1 MRVFRTIVA
10 CGLTLA
16 FITACGGSTTTT
28 TTSSGAASATAG
40 AAMPGKAMV
49 KKGAMKGGTT
59 LSIKMTGQN
68 GSKQNG
74 TATLSDKAGGGV
86 VVVVSLTNEPKGAS
100 EPAHIHQGTCAKL
113 NPAPWK
119 FLTNIV
125 GGKSTT
131 TVPAVTVAMLKKGTY
146 AINAH
151 KSASQLKVYVSCG
164 NIK

>member
-1 MRVFRTIVA
+1 MRLFRTIA
-10 CGLTLA
+10 SCGLTLA
-16 FITACGGSTTTT
+16 VITACGGGTST
-28 TTSSGAASATAG
+28 TTSSGAPTATAG
-40 AAMPGKAMV
+40 AAMSGKAMI

-59 LSIKMTGQN
+59 LSIKMTAQS

-74 TATLSDKAGGGV
+74 SATLSDKKGGGV
-86 VVVVSLTNEPKGAS
+86 VVVVSVGNEPKGAI

-131 TVPAVTVAMLKKGTY
+131 TVPGVTVAMLKKGTY